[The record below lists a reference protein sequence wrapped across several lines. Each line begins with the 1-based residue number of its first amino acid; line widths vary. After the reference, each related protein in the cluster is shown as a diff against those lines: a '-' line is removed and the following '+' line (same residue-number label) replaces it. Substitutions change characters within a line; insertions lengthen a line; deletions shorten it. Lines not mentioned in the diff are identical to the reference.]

1 MQNEKL
7 PAETVP
13 APLNPAPQIRAAPAA
28 RKRQTSERRT
38 AASRANG
45 AKSHGPKTH
54 AGKARSSANSLTHG
68 IYSRGCLI
76 PGECQV
82 TFDRMLSDY
91 MARLQ
96 PRDQVEENLV
106 NIMVHSCWRTSR
118 IWHLEKEVM
127 AAAHDQLLQNPD
139 FNNNAAGALSHSARA
154 ARAFHDLADQSFL
167 VFGGNDNGDTGIVHG
182 IGCKVGRSSGSI
194 TTARRSGQGPRYQYV
209 DRICPLCYDRLSKNP
224 C

>member
-127 AAAHDQLLQNPD
+127 AAAHDQLLQNHD
-139 FNNNAAGALSHSARA
+139 FNNNDAGALSHSARA
-154 ARAFHDLADQSFL
+154 ARAFHDLADQS
-167 VFGGNDNGDTGIVHG
+167 
-182 IGCKVGRSSGSI
+182 KVLPLIARFEGSYER
-194 TTARRSGQGPRYQYV
+194 TYSRALRDLLKLRAMTENA
-209 DRICPLCYDRLSKNP
+209 KTNP
-224 C
+224 TSETKQ